1 MLGFPIALLG
11 SSPFFPYLS
20 TPAYATSFISILPV
34 IKRVCVAFQILTC
47 IATTAIFCLRV
58 CTLYDSHR
66 GMRWFILAAFW
77 TCAVSQV
84 TISSITLYIVFPRT
98 GMFHGYCTI
107 IKPFTQNHIYVI
119 SASYITATPCE
130 IIIILATLLHAVK
143 TRRIVFTT
151 GVVWPVLCRLYT
163 DGAFWFV
170 IEFCFRLWG
179 CLQWLFC
186 PNELKYLSDRLI
198 YALQAVVAG
207 RFFFILR
214 RHIDNSG
221 LSTSNVVCVSPS
233 GKAVV
238 ESGTKSSAISSFP
251 SSAGAKGFKG
261 GSNVI
266 PAFGSAHHSRW
277 DHSGLP
283 SALNTTTTTTQEGR
297 STQPYPITTFDTEER
312 QISFVLPWEYELEE
326 TRSGLGRD
334 MSTMQSTNP
343 SV

>member
-1 MLGFPIALLG
+1 
-11 SSPFFPYLS
+11 
-20 TPAYATSFISILPV
+20 
-34 IKRVCVAFQILTC
+34 
-47 IATTAIFCLRV
+47 
-58 CTLYDSHR
+58 
-66 GMRWFILAAFW
+66 
-77 TCAVSQV
+77 
-84 TISSITLYIVFPRT
+84 
-98 GMFHGYCTI
+98 MFHGYCTI
-107 IKPFTQNHIYVI
+107 IKPLTQNHIYVI
-119 SASYITATPCE
+119 SASYITAVRPAVSPTTTKGRQGTDTRLQTPCE

-186 PNELKYLSDRLI
+186 PTELKYFSDRLI

-238 ESGTKSSAISSFP
+238 GLGTKSSTISSFP
-251 SSAGAKGFKG
+251 SSAGAKGFKR
-261 GSNVI
+261 GSNVT
-266 PAFGSAHHSRW
+266 PAFSSTHHSRW

-283 SALNTTTTTTQEGR
+283 SALHTTTTTTTTQEGR
-297 STQPYPITTFDTEER
+297 STQPYPITTFDGEEM
-312 QISFVLPWEYELEE
+312 QISFALPWEYELEE

-334 MSTMQSTNP
+334 MSTIQSSNP